1 MKLRLSDKFGD
12 NSDVLRKTQ
21 QIFAIFPYFGHQSQK
36 MQEELSSLFIKY
48 FNDIQFNILLIND
61 FKIGS
66 FFIIKIDFQ
75 RNCEL
80 LWFINLVCVRCTSEY
95 IGSTTRALCVRVA
108 EHAGRSHR
116 TSHLLTSPPYSSKLP
131 CDSPVSPDNFS
142 ILGSCKN
149 VLDLRILQSLYIFKL
164 KRSLNNIQSAH
175 PLFLVDK

>member
-66 FFIIKIDFQ
+66 FFHYKDRLPKDLRASLIYKFS
-75 RNCEL
+75 
-80 LWFINLVCVRCTSEY
+80 CVRCTSEY

-116 TSHLLTSPPYSSKLP
+116 TNHLLTSLP
-131 CDSPVSPDNFS
+131 LVT
-142 ILGSCKN
+142 
-149 VLDLRILQSLYIFKL
+149 
-164 KRSLNNIQSAH
+164 
-175 PLFLVDK
+175 PLFPQIISPF